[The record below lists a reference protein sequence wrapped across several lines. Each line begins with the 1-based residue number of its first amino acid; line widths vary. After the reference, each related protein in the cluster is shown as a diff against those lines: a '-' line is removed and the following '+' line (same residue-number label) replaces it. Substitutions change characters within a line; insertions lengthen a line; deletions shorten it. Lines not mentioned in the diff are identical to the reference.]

1 MKLGILED
9 LNEWETVMSEAFS
22 SLSGR
27 RARSLFATMLVFCD
41 IPNPIDL
48 FDKFFDVFVE
58 DFRYCNPD
66 CSSRLL
72 RACGLHNIE
81 QELITYGRCLLDYN
95 LPQVDHSDLLDLQMF
110 LCRVAWVRRLIFRLK
125 ILPLMFKCIKELQ
138 LAASIIL
145 NERFFDFV
153 LSKLENFEQC
163 LLFLDARG
171 GRTKTYTL
179 NAILA
184 AARTLTGDEIT
195 PALAVAT
202 SGIAATQLS
211 GGRTFH
217 SRMRAPIDIREH
229 SVLNISVQSSLAQL
243 IKHCAIIVWDEAP
256 MANRFLL
263 EALDKSLRDIME
275 KDIPFGGKSVILAGD
290 FR

>member
-1 MKLGILED
+1 M
-9 LNEWETVMSEAFS
+9 
-22 SLSGR
+22 
-27 RARSLFATMLVFCD
+27 
-41 IPNPIDL
+41 P
-48 FDKFFDVFVE
+48 
-58 DFRYCNPD
+58 
-66 CSSRLL
+66 
-72 RACGLHNIE
+72 
-81 QELITYGRCLLDYN
+81 RCLSEETN
-95 LPQVDHSDLLDLQMF
+95 FSFKDLASNVQMYKGTTTG
-110 LCRVAWVRRLIFRLK
+110 C
-125 ILPLMFKCIKELQ
+125 
-138 LAASIIL
+138 L
-145 NERFFDFV
+145 NYSQREVFDFV

-171 GRTKTYTL
+171 GTGKTYTP

-229 SVLNISVQSSLAQL
+229 SVNISVQSSLAQL

-263 EALDKSLRDIME
+263 EALDRSLRDIME